1 MNSSFSF
8 LNAGKQSVLATQNNS
23 KDDGNLENIFLH
35 AIKIYEYSFAGPEI
49 QVSCLGAT

>member
-1 MNSSFSF
+1 MNSSSSF
-8 LNAGKQSVLATQNNS
+8 FNGGKQSVMATQNNF
-23 KDDGNLENIFLH
+23 KDDGNLENVYLH